1 MEEKLCFILPLLM
14 LIAIAVFLCSANAAQ
29 NYYLWFDSQCGSTPA
44 RGYFQQYQKND
55 SDKTS
60 TEIRHNVVGNGA
72 SAGFTNLLGIYEYGS
87 TGNLL
92 MGSKWCAPNGIY
104 YSFSMRL
111 QKDHLYAPY
120 GRANT
125 RYYNMHGLSTVSIE
139 GQSRVN

>member
-1 MEEKLCFILPLLM
+1 MPPRTIIYGLIHNVDRRPHVVIFSNIRRMIL
-14 LIAIAVFLCSANAAQ
+14 
-29 NYYLWFDSQCGSTPA
+29 
-44 RGYFQQYQKND
+44 
-55 SDKTS
+55 
-60 TEIRHNVVGNGA
+60 NVVGIGA

-87 TGNLL
+87 TSNLL